1 MTEKTIGRAEEAFSK
16 KIFTGRIPNR
26 EIADMTV
33 TPKALAHVVYRTR
46 RLPEMLAWYGA
57 VFGARVQH
65 QNPAMSFLTFDD
77 EHHRFAFL
85 DLSVV
90 DPEGADPDTKS
101 WVGVDHLAWTHASLK
116 DLFDHY
122 VSCKAT
128 DIQPYWC
135 VHHGLTI
142 SMYYADPDGNQMEFQ
157 VNAFD
162 SDEECNAYISGPPFE
177 VNPVGV
183 EFDPEEWLAAVNK
196 GGSLEDFRERKVHEP
211 VSPIRGAISAL
222 L

>member
-1 MTEKTIGRAEEAFSK
+1 MTIHRPIK
-16 KIFTGRIPNR
+16 
-26 EIADMTV
+26 
-33 TPKALAHVVYRTR
+33 LAHVVYRTR
-46 RLPEMLAWYGA
+46 RFQAMLDWYTT

-65 QNPAMSFLTFDD
+65 QNPAMAFLTFDD

-90 DPEGADPDTKS
+90 DPDGSDPESRNWT
-101 WVGVDHLAWTHASLK
+101 GVDHLAWTLDSLEG
-116 DLFDHY
+116 LMGNY
-122 VSCKAT
+122 AELKAAG
-128 DIQPYWC
+128 IEPYWC

-157 VNAFD
+157 VDAFD
-162 SDEECNAYISGPPFE
+162 STDECNAFISGEPMN

-183 EFDPEEWLAAVNK
+183 EFDPEEWLSAIRN
-196 GGSLEDFRERKVHEP
+196 GGSLDQFRERTVHEP
-211 VSPIRGAISAL
+211 VSPIRGAIAEL

>member
-1 MTEKTIGRAEEAFSK
+1 MTA
-16 KIFTGRIPNR
+16 
-26 EIADMTV
+26 

-46 RLPEMLAWYGA
+46 RFPEMLAWYGT
-57 VFGARVQH
+57 VFDARIQH

-85 DLSVV
+85 DLSVI
-90 DPEGADPDTKS
+90 DPEGSEPEGRK
-101 WVGVDHLAWTHASLK
+101 WVGVDHLAWTHASLD
-116 DLFDHY
+116 DLFDNYAH
-122 VSCKAT
+122 CKVNG
-128 DIQPYWC
+128 IEPYWC

-162 SDEECNAYISGPPFE
+162 SAEECNAYISGPPFAA
-177 VNPVGV
+177 NPVGV
-183 EFDPEEWLAAVNK
+183 EFDPEEWLEAVRD
-196 GGSLEDFRERKVHEP
+196 GASLEVFRVRTVHEP
-211 VSPIRGAISAL
+211 VSPIRGAVSAL

>member
-1 MTEKTIGRAEEAFSK
+1 MPA
-16 KIFTGRIPNR
+16 
-26 EIADMTV
+26 

-46 RLPEMLAWYGA
+46 RFAEMLRWYGI

-85 DLSVV
+85 DLSVI
-90 DPEGADPDTKS
+90 DPSGTEPEKKDWT
-101 WVGVDHLAWTHASLK
+101 GVDHLAWTYASLN
-116 DLFDHY
+116 DLFEIYGH
-122 VSCKAT
+122 CKANG
-128 DIQPYWC
+128 IEPYWC

-157 VNAFD
+157 VDAFD
-162 SDEECNAYISGPPFE
+162 TAEECNAYISGPSFE
-177 VNPVGV
+177 ANPVGV
-183 EFDPEEWLAAVNK
+183 EFDPEAWLAAVQD
-196 GGSLEDFRERKVHEP
+196 GAALEDFRVRTVHKP
-211 VSPIRGAISAL
+211 VSPIRGAVSAL

>member
-1 MTEKTIGRAEEAFSK
+1 MNA
-16 KIFTGRIPNR
+16 
-26 EIADMTV
+26 

-46 RLPEMLAWYGA
+46 RFAEMLNWYST

-65 QNPAMSFLTFDD
+65 QNPAMAFLAFDE

-85 DLSVV
+85 DLSAI
-90 DPEGADPDTKS
+90 DPEGSEPEKKG
-101 WVGVDHLAWTHASLK
+101 WVGVDHLAWTQASLD
-116 DLFDHY
+116 DLFVHY
-122 VSCKAT
+122 AHCKAN

-135 VHHGLTI
+135 VHHGVTI

-157 VNAFD
+157 VDAFD
-162 SDEECNAYISGPPFE
+162 TAEECNAYISGPPFE

-183 EFDPEEWLAAVNK
+183 EFDPEEWLAAVRD
-196 GGSLEDFRERKVHEP
+196 GGSLTDFRVRTVHDP
-211 VSPIRGAISAL
+211 VSPIRGAVSAL